1 MVPGDRVL
9 SWVVARPP
17 ANELE
22 TEVTRRLDAVEQ
34 RFTSGRRELVAV
46 LDRADRPLTVPEIL
60 AASPANLPQSSVYR
74 NLTVLLEAGVVRRLL
89 GTDDLA
95 RFELAEDLAG
105 HHHHLLCRTCGAVSD
120 VSAAPKLER
129 ALSEA
134 ARLAAEEAG
143 FEVTEHRIDLV
154 GVCSACR

>member
-1 MVPGDRVL
+1 MV
-9 SWVVARPP
+9 SWDVARALPD
-17 ANELE
+17 ELQS
-22 TEVTRRLDAVEQ
+22 EVSRRLGAVDQ
-34 RFTSGRRELVAV
+34 RFTSGRRELVEV
-46 LDRADRPLTVPEIL
+46 LERADRPLTVPDIV
-60 AASPANLPQSSVYR
+60 ASAPTSLPQSSVYR

-105 HHHHLLCRTCGAVSD
+105 HHHHLLCSTCGSVSD

-154 GVCSACR
+154 GVCSSCRS

>member
-1 MVPGDRVL
+1 VL
-9 SWVVARPP
+9 SWVVARPL
-17 ANELE
+17 AKELE
-22 TEVTRRLDAVEQ
+22 SEVARRLGAVEQ
-34 RFTSGRRELVAV
+34 RFTSGRRALVGV
-46 LDRADRPLTVPEIL
+46 LEGSERPLTVPEIL
-60 AASPANLPQSSVYR
+60 GASASNLPQSSVYR
-74 NLTVLLEAGVVRRLL
+74 NLTVLLDAGVVRRLL
-89 GTDDLA
+89 GTDELA

-105 HHHHLLCRTCGAVSD
+105 HHHHLLCRACGSVSD